1 MGELREVEAMTTTL
15 RTPDYA
21 ICQQG
26 YPMTG
31 DEIEAIWN
39 RMPGGHEGF
48 CKQWGYV
55 QFARKLL
62 ETVEKPVSDLQPL
75 KAELRWC
82 LENASGPRTEATLR
96 WAIEVLEEMG
106 QTTEEQR

>member
-21 ICQQG
+21 IRDTQQ
-26 YPMTG
+26 
-31 DEIEAIWN
+31 
-39 RMPGGHEGF
+39 
-48 CKQWGYV
+48 
-55 QFARKLL
+55 
-62 ETVEKPVSDLQPL
+62 L

-96 WAIEVLEEMG
+96 WAIEVLEEI
-106 QTTEEQR
+106 EEVKT